1 MVGERDAMKSFGDI
15 RIGRG
20 FRCYLVAELG
30 YNWCVSRE
38 HARNLEELRW
48 LIRTAAEAGFD
59 CVKLQ
64 LRSLD
69 AGGYYATR
77 GDSLDAAIPDPR
89 SPWTRRGDYVEA
101 REPDEEVLAFVSSA
115 CAEHGIGWTASAW
128 DVPSLTLLA
137 RRDVPWLKLA
147 SASLSD
153 EEVTRAYARTGLP
166 IVASTGMHS
175 LDEVDAA
182 VKILRQHG
190 SDVLLAHTTS
200 AYPCPDD
207 DVNLAV
213 MDTLAARYGG
223 PVGYSGH
230 ELGIALSLA
239 AVVRGAVWLERHFTR
254 DRTQWHK
261 DHAASLEA
269 DGLRRLAR
277 DVRRYERAVG
287 DGERR
292 VRACE
297 YPYRVALRR
306 LG

>member
-1 MVGERDAMKSFGDI
+1 MKRFGDI

-30 YNWCVSRE
+30 YNWCVSNDR
-38 HARNLEELRW
+38 ARNVDELEW
-48 LIRTAAEAGFD
+48 LVSRAADAGFD

-64 LRSLD
+64 LRSFD
-69 AGGYYATR
+69 DGGYYASKEDDLSR
-77 GDSLDAAIPDPR
+77 RIDDPR
-89 SPWTRRGDYVEA
+89 SPWQLRGDYVRA
-101 REPDEEVLAFVSSA
+101 REPDDALLRAVSHLCRRHSIA
-115 CAEHGIGWTASAW
+115 WTASAW
-128 DVPSLTLLA
+128 DVPSVRLLA
-137 RRDVPWLKLA
+137 SHDVPWVKIA

-153 EEVTRAYARTGLP
+153 DDVVRACADTGLP
-166 IVASTGMHS
+166 IVMSTGMHEMT
-175 LDEVDAA
+175 EVDHA
-182 VKILRQHG
+182 VEIIRERG
-190 SDVLLAHTTS
+190 SDLLLAHTTS
-200 AYPCPDD
+200 AYPCADE
-207 DVNLAV
+207 DVSLACI
-213 MDTLAARYGG
+213 DTLAARYGV

-239 AVVRGAVWLERHFTR
+239 AVVRGACWIERHFTR

-261 DHAASLEA
+261 DHAASLEY

-297 YPYRVALRR
+297 YPYRASLRR
-306 LG
+306 VQ

>member
-1 MVGERDAMKSFGDI
+1 MKTFGDI

-30 YNWCVSRE
+30 YNWCISDDRV
-38 HARNLEELRW
+38 RNLEELEW
-48 LIRTAAEAGFD
+48 LISRASEAGWD

-64 LRSLD
+64 LRSFED
-69 AGGYYATR
+69 GGYYASK
-77 GDSLDAAIPDPR
+77 GDDLSRRIDDPR
-89 SPWTRRGDYVEA
+89 SPWQSRRDYVRA
-101 REPDEEVLAFVSSA
+101 REPDDALLRAVSHLCRMHSIA
-115 CAEHGIGWTASAW
+115 WTASAW
-128 DVPSLTLLA
+128 DVPSVKLLA
-137 RRDVPWLKLA
+137 SHDVPWLKIA

-153 EEVTRAYARTGLP
+153 DDVVSACADTGLP
-166 IVASTGMHS
+166 IVMSTGMHETTEIDRAVS
-175 LDEVDAA
+175 LVRE
-182 VKILRQHG
+182 RG
-190 SDVLLAHTTS
+190 SDLILAHTTS
-200 AYPCPDD
+200 AYPCADE
-207 DVNLAV
+207 DVSLACI
-213 MDTLAARYGG
+213 DTLAARYGV

-239 AVVRGAVWLERHFTR
+239 AVVRGACWLERHFTR

-261 DHAASLEA
+261 DHAASLEY

-297 YPYRVALRR
+297 YPYRASLRR
-306 LG
+306 VQ

>member
-1 MVGERDAMKSFGDI
+1 MKSFGDI

-48 LIRTAAEAGFD
+48 LIGTAAEAGFD

-64 LRSLD
+64 LRSLE

-89 SPWTRRGDYVEA
+89 SPWTRRGDYVKA
-101 REPDEEVLAFVSSA
+101 REPDEEVLGFVSSV
-115 CAEHGIGWTASAW
+115 CAEHGIEWTASAW

-137 RRDVPWLKLA
+137 RHDVPWLKLA

-190 SDVLLAHTTS
+190 SDVMLAHTTS

-207 DVNLAV
+207 DVNLAA

-277 DVRRYERAVG
+277 DVRRYERAIG

-306 LG
+306 MG